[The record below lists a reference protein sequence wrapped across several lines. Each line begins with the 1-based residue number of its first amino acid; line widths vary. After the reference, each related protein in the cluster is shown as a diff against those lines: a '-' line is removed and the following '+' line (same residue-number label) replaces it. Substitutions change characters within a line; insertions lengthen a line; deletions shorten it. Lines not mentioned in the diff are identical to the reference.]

1 MIFGFTIILIVL
13 IICIFGVIDNYME
26 KAFKNEWN
34 NTLIGNHEERISRLE
49 KLLETEVEK
58 K

>member
-26 KAFKNEWN
+26 KAFKSEWN
-34 NTLIGNHEERISRLE
+34 NTLIENHEERIRKLE
-49 KLLETEVEK
+49 KILEMEEEK